1 MFDDEKQ
8 TQGTPEADERQT
20 QDPPLPFHPLIP
32 SPSHPFRNTI
42 VWTPLIS
49 VCSRVASMK
58 K

>member
-8 TQGTPEADERQT
+8 TQRTLEADKRQT
-20 QDPPLPFHPLIP
+20 QVPPLPLHPLIP

-42 VWTPLIS
+42 VWAPLIS
-49 VCSRVASMK
+49 IRSHIASTK